1 MLTNRR
7 GAISTSI
14 VSLLALAFGIAGV
27 YAYLQASALGKGPA
41 RAEWV
46 WIPSGDDSLRAYV
59 AQPDRESEAPGIII
73 IHENRGLTAWEPT
86 VADRLARAGYVAVA
100 VDLLSRRFGITPAN
114 QDSARTLIGQLDSAD
129 VTADL
134 DATYE
139 WLSARPDVE
148 NDVIGVIGFCWGGGQ
163 SFRYATNNDRLRAAV
178 VCYGPAPDT
187 TALARIRA
195 PILGI
200 YGENDNRINSR
211 IPMVED
217 QMRRLGKRYVA
228 ETYDGTGHGFLK
240 PGRQGSDGP
249 EVERAW
255 TRIINFYR
263 ETLGR

>member
-1 MLTNRR
+1 MLRDRR

-14 VSLLALAFGIAGV
+14 VSLLVLAFGIAGI
-27 YAYLQASALGKGPA
+27 YAYLQASVLGQGPVN
-41 RAEWV
+41 AEWV

-59 AQPDRESEAPGIII
+59 ALPDRESAAPGIII

-86 VADRLARAGYVAVA
+86 VADRLAGAGYVAVA
-100 VDLLSRRFGITPAN
+100 VDLLSRPFGITPAD
-114 QDSARTLIGQLDSAD
+114 QDSARILMGRLDPDS

-134 DATYE
+134 DATYQ
-139 WLSARPDVE
+139 WLSARTDVE
-148 NDVIGVIGFCWGGGQ
+148 ADAIGIIGFCWGGGQ

-187 TALARIRA
+187 ADLARIRA
-195 PILGI
+195 PILGV
-200 YGENDNRINSR
+200 YGEDDNRINSQL
-211 IPMVED
+211 PVVED
-217 QMRRLGKRYVA
+217 QMRRLGKRFVA

-249 EVERAW
+249 EVEHAW
-255 TRIINFYR
+255 TRIVNFYR